1 MPTYREDLHLG
12 HDVPLMETDDIA
24 KHAITSDKIMPGG
37 IHLTQLGDD
46 VKQLMTSVRGYNVV
60 ASTKVIEIGV
70 QSQITIVATCLTPC
84 ELITIVRGG
93 IIVAQGSGTELEFT
107 DVITPVSADEINYT
121 TTFNI
126 NGQNKEAVVTVN
138 PVYPIYYG
146 SGNTYTDADQKAPIQ
161 ASPAGE
167 YEVNVDNTGDHVVF
181 CIPASMELGNAYMN
195 SIQFPFNAP
204 VDVLRNSIPYKL
216 YTSEYAYEAGEIN
229 LVIS

>member
-1 MPTYREDLHLG
+1 MPTYKEDLHLG
-12 HDVPLMETDDIA
+12 HKTPLVQTDDIDQ
-24 KHAITSDKIMPGG
+24 HAITFDKIAPRNV
-37 IHLTQLGDD
+37 HLTQLGDD
-46 VKQLMTSVRGYNVV
+46 VKQLMTSVRGYNAV
-60 ASTKVIEIGV
+60 ASANVIEVGV

-84 ELITIVRGG
+84 ISITMSRGEIV
-93 IIVAQGSGTELEFT
+93 VAQGSGTELEFT
-107 DVITPVSADEINYT
+107 DTITPLSSDVINYT

-167 YEVNVDNTGDHVVF
+167 YEVNVENTGDHVVF
-181 CIPASMELGNAYMN
+181 CIPASMELGNTYMN

-216 YTSEYAYEAGEIN
+216 YTSEYAYEAGKIN